1 MAMLQTQDLAFS
13 YTPDQSFRF
22 PDLSVEKGGILL
34 ILGESGKGKTTFLNL
49 LAGFIRPS
57 SGQIFIDGEETNSM
71 SDAKLDVF
79 RGRHI
84 GMVFQSAHFVKAL
97 NVEENLKMAQLFARS
112 ETKGTAIIRDTLD
125 RLNLGRKLKDY
136 PHRLSIGEQQRV
148 AIARAVINQPKLI
161 LADEPTS
168 ALDDKNCKQVL
179 ELLKEQAELAD
190 ASLVIVT
197 HDKRLKDRVENRV
210 EL

>member
-1 MAMLQTQDLAFS
+1 MSMLQTQALAFS
-13 YTPDQSFRF
+13 YTAEQAFLF
-22 PDLSVEKGGILL
+22 PDLEVEKGESLL

-57 SGQIFIDGEETNSM
+57 SGKIMIDGEETNAM
-71 SDAKLDVF
+71 ADAKLDIF
-79 RGRHI
+79 RGKHI

-112 ETKGTAIIRDTLD
+112 ANTGTAVIRDTLD
-125 RLNLGRKLKDY
+125 RLNLAKKLKDY

-148 AIARAVINQPKLI
+148 AIARAVINQPKVI

-168 ALDDKNCKQVL
+168 ALDDKNCEQVL
-179 ELLKEQAELAD
+179 DLLKEQAEITG

-197 HDKRLKDRVENRV
+197 HDKRLKDRVENQV

>member
-13 YTPDQSFRF
+13 YTPDQSFQF

-57 SGQIFIDGEETNSM
+57 SGQILIDGEETNSM

-97 NVEENLKMAQLFARS
+97 TVEENLKMAQLFARS
-112 ETKGTAIIRDTLD
+112 SNKGTTVIRETLD
-125 RLNLGRKLKDY
+125 RLNLVNKLKDY

-168 ALDDKNCKQVL
+168 ALDDKNCEQVL

>member
-1 MAMLQTQDLAFS
+1 MLQTQALAFS
-13 YTPDQSFRF
+13 YTPERTFHF
-22 PDLSVEKGGILL
+22 PDLDVEKGGSLL

-57 SGQIFIDGEETNSM
+57 SGQIFIDEEEISSM
-71 SDAKLDVF
+71 PAASLDIF

-112 ETKGTAIIRDTLD
+112 ENRGSGIIRDTLG
-125 RLNLGRKLKDY
+125 RLNLGGKLKDY

-148 AIARAVINQPKLI
+148 AIARALINQPKVI

-168 ALDDKNCKQVL
+168 ALDDKNCEQVL
-179 ELLKEQAELAD
+179 DLLKEQAEIAG

-197 HDKRLKDRVENRV
+197 HDKRLKDRIDNRV

>member
-1 MAMLQTQDLAFS
+1 MLQTRALAFS
-13 YTPDQSFRF
+13 YNSEQSFLF
-22 PDLSVEKGGILL
+22 PDLTLEKGESLL
-34 ILGESGKGKTTFLNL
+34 VLGESGKGKTTFLNL

-57 SGQIFIDGEETNSM
+57 AGNIIIDGTEIHGM
-71 SDAKLDVF
+71 SDANLDVF

-84 GMVFQSAHFVKAL
+84 GMVFQTAHFVRAL

-112 ETKGTAIIRDTLD
+112 EKKGSAIIRDTLE
-125 RLNLGRKLKDY
+125 RLNLAKKLKDY

-148 AIARAVINQPKLI
+148 AIARAVINQPKVI

-168 ALDDKNCKQVL
+168 ALDDKNCDQVL
-179 ELLKEQAELAD
+179 DLLKEQAEIAG

-197 HDKRLKDRVENRV
+197 HDKRLKDRIENRV